1 MPSEF
6 PGSPKLLKG
15 ALVVFAASVPIPTN
29 LIVFQYNPDQMS
41 RSFRAGAPAAES
53 SDPQRRRSGDT
64 RRVLPPVESFT
75 VSVEL
80 DAADQLEAANAIA
93 VANGIHPALAA
104 LELLLYPDST
114 IVLLNKALTAA
125 GMSMISQPKAPV
137 VLLVWGL
144 PRVVPV
150 RVTSVAITE
159 QAFDP
164 ALNPIRAKV
173 DLGLQALT
181 EAELRDAGPPF
192 DTLGLVNQI
201 AKEVLSRT
209 NVVSGALELEASI
222 SF

>member
-6 PGSPKLLKG
+6 PLSPRTLKG
-15 ALVVFAASVPIPTN
+15 ALVVFGAPIPVPTN
-29 LIVFQYNPDQMS
+29 LIVFQYNPDTMS
-41 RSFRAGAPAAES
+41 RSFRATAPIGDDA
-53 SDPQRRRSGDT
+53 QRRRSGDT
-64 RRVLPPVESFT
+64 ARALPPVESFT
-75 VSVEL
+75 LSVEL
-80 DAADQLEAANAIA
+80 DAADQLEAANPIAIA
-93 VANGIHPALAA
+93 TGVHPALAA

-114 IVLLNKALTAA
+114 MVILNKVLAAA
-125 GMSMISQPKAPV
+125 GMSLIAPAKVPV

-159 QAFDP
+159 QAYDP
-164 ALNPIRAKV
+164 LLNPIRAKV

-181 EAELRDAGPPF
+181 EAELRQAGAPF

-201 AKEVLSRT
+201 AKEVLAKT
-209 NVVSGALELEASI
+209 NIVTGALDITASV

>member
-6 PGSPKLLKG
+6 PGSPSTLKG
-15 ALVVFAASVPIPTN
+15 ALVVFGAPVPIPTN

-41 RSFRAGAPAAES
+41 RSFRQEAPTGPDA
-53 SDPQRRRSGDT
+53 QKRRSGDS

-75 VSVEL
+75 LSVEL
-80 DAADQLEAANAIA
+80 DAADQLESSNPIA
-93 VANGIHPALAA
+93 LATGVHPALAA

-114 IVLLNKALTAA
+114 VVLLNKVLAAA
-125 GMSMISQPKAPV
+125 GMSMISQPKVPV

-150 RVTSVAITE
+150 RVTSVSITE
-159 QAFDP
+159 QAYDP
-164 ALNPIRAKV
+164 LLNPIRAKV

-201 AKEVLSRT
+201 AKEVLAKT
-209 NVVSGALELEASI
+209 NIVSGSLEIEASI
-222 SF
+222 SL